1 MFHPKQQRQTSRLK
15 KEPFSVKLI
24 LFGGQAVLNGQ
35 TPNFRAFL
43 QKFVDRGSRLQRRW
57 TNGGCP
63 KLHKTYRILP
73 GLLIINLTLLKV
85 VPQDFFST
93 RLFRLYRYV
102 KMGLVEC
109 QKCHQVIMD
118 KYLISLKNEKTG
130 MEYFAHENC
139 VGCKSC
145 GDGAELNCIK
155 KLWSTKG
162 DNMYCYQ
169 DFATL
174 FASIKQTCHICHV
187 DFKLDEMAFSLGENV
202 SVHENC
208 FNCTEC
214 KKPLNNDS
222 QLSVNPETKMPYCYE
237 HRFYGPKVDDDA
249 KAEAA
254 EEAASTP
261 KEDENEE
268 NSDNDDE
275 SKENKKRT
283 PRTKFTEAQT
293 NLLMSVFQM
302 SPRPTRVQREE
313 MAKKTNLPIR
323 CIQIWF
329 QNRRSKEK
337 RQNSKRYMASNPALP
352 WYPYQNYAA
361 APQMVVP
368 QMITAPPM
376 VATQVMPTSAPVT
389 TLTALPQNSPNTA
402 LYPSPPPSLSPGV
415 SEHNF
420 EAGLSFQSQPPS
432 FETALQQQQQSFPS
446 PTWSNAENVEI
457 PSSYITFEL

>member
-1 MFHPKQQRQTSRLK
+1 
-15 KEPFSVKLI
+15 
-24 LFGGQAVLNGQ
+24 
-35 TPNFRAFL
+35 
-43 QKFVDRGSRLQRRW
+43 
-57 TNGGCP
+57 
-63 KLHKTYRILP
+63 
-73 GLLIINLTLLKV
+73 
-85 VPQDFFST
+85 
-93 RLFRLYRYV
+93 
-102 KMGLVEC
+102 MGLVEC
-109 QKCHQVIMD
+109 QKCHQVITE
-118 KYLISLKNEKTG
+118 KFLVILKDPRNNTEF
-130 MEYFAHENC
+130 YAHEGC

-145 GDGAELNCIK
+145 GDGKAELNCAK
-155 KLWSTKG
+155 KMWNTKG
-162 DNMYCYQ
+162 NNMYCYQ
-169 DFATL
+169 DFTTL
-174 FASIKQTCHICHV
+174 FNSIKQTCHICHV
-187 DFKLDEMAFSLGENV
+187 DFKLDEMAFNLGENLNI
-202 SVHENC
+202 HESC

-222 QLSVNPETKMPYCYE
+222 QLSVNPETRMPYCYE
-237 HRFYGPKVDDDA
+237 HRFYGPKEDETV
-249 KAEAA
+249 KEAT
-254 EEAASTP
+254 EEASAPTTP

-268 NSDNDDE
+268 HSDNDDE

-352 WYPYQNYAA
+352 WYPYQNYAPHQMMA
-361 APQMVVP
+361 APQMMP
-368 QMITAPPM
+368 APP
-376 VATQVMPTSAPVT
+376 QVMPTAAPVT

-420 EAGLSFQSQPPS
+420 DGGLSFQPQPPS
-432 FETALQQQQQSFPS
+432 FETALQQQSYPS
-446 PTWSNAENVEI
+446 PTWSNAENQSPYQI
-457 PSSYITFEL
+457 SFDL